1 MCISLR
7 SRFCHSLMQ
16 LLRKHQQE
24 KLGRYFRETFYL
36 IVLLIQLTVT
46 FCYSLLIDWDG
57 EFISGLIFFCFLFH
71 QCETKHYALAKSCLL
86 IWECPLRSFTAVH
99 NFVRYW
105 ILNMMCGGFN
115 CSKNT
120 LVVLNIIY
128 IVSDVAVSFV
138 TVTLVKY
145 TPQLCVRFLGVNY
158 MACVWQIFC
167 AQSVTWLIGT
177 PGVMSFVFHGLG
189 CFCQNTCSCQG
200 WRLVSSA
207 IKPSGH
213 YSDCQIV
220 DFVSLWSYSKLA
232 VYIVTCIFL

>member
-1 MCISLR
+1 MNL
-7 SRFCHSLMQ
+7 
-16 LLRKHQQE
+16 
-24 KLGRYFRETFYL
+24 
-36 IVLLIQLTVT
+36 VLVYIL
-46 FCYSLLIDWDG
+46 
-57 EFISGLIFFCFLFH
+57 FCFRFH

-145 TPQLCVRFLGVNY
+145 TAQLCVRFLGVNY
-158 MACVWQIFC
+158 IVCVWQIFC
-167 AQSVTWLIGT
+167 AQYVCDVADRHTGGHQFCVSWIGLLLPKYMFLPGMKTCELCYQTQWELFWL
-177 PGVMSFVFHGLG
+177 
-189 CFCQNTCSCQG
+189 
-200 WRLVSSA
+200 
-207 IKPSGH
+207 
-213 YSDCQIV
+213 SDCGLCQ
-220 DFVSLWSYSKLA
+220 FVVVQQTRCVHSYLHFS
-232 VYIVTCIFL
+232 VMTGDCRNW